1 LVRRIIKLLF
11 DTHTFIWWDSQPHK
25 LSAKSLALLSNSSNI
40 KFLSI
45 VSIWEMQIKYQLGKF
60 SWQLPLRDII
70 NEQIHN
76 HNIVILSITSEHI
89 LGLDNLPLHHKDPFD
104 RLLISQANLEDA
116 ILISCDSVFNQYS
129 VKVD

>member
-1 LVRRIIKLLF
+1 MKLLF

-25 LSAKSLALLSNSSNI
+25 LSAQSLALLSNSSNI

-45 VSIWEMQIKYQLGKF
+45 VSIWEMQIKYQLGKL
-60 SWQLPLRDII
+60 SLQLPLRDII

-76 HNIVILSITSEHI
+76 HNIVILSITSENI

-104 RLLISQANLEDA
+104 RLLISQASLEDA

-129 VKVD
+129 VKVDW